1 MPKHGRSVFVMAE
14 AERKRA
20 MRRLDG
26 ATGRGG
32 EFANTR
38 QPVGR

>member
-20 MRRLDG
+20 MRQLDG

-32 EFANTR
+32 ALADAR